1 MKVQPKSNIDWFGL
15 IEDRSATKKIQSK
28 FFQRSDLLFVLYPFI
43 IESNRTFSYGPA
55 KLPEQGQQIMFS
67 FDYNADVTFIYS
79 GNIITLL
86 KLLQLIMIEE
96 VYPLVIRK
104 KKNFMNIIVWHE

>member
-1 MKVQPKSNIDWFGL
+1 
-15 IEDRSATKKIQSK
+15 
-28 FFQRSDLLFVLYPFI
+28 
-43 IESNRTFSYGPA
+43 
-55 KLPEQGQQIMFS
+55 MFS

-104 KKNFMNIIVWHE
+104 KKNFMNIIV